1 MVGKTPGGRRLQ
13 PTENTCVAWRWLS
26 PEDFT
31 SQSRNKVQSVKKF
44 ELYSL
49 TIYSKKKD
57 FLTELSYQQLSDEL
71 PPIIYP
77 KLTSWFRPCRN
88 LHENQIFVFR
98 CWPGEG
104 EVDRK
109 WVRMLVVPFR
119 GQKKNQRP
127 SWYVLGPFPL
137 NKIPEISITKAILMI
152 WLEPLEHIDHGI
164 FIFGIFP
171 FLAFEL
177 VLFRS
182 RHQLLPLPHR

>member
-1 MVGKTPGGRRLQ
+1 MVPWLKIMNLKYCCIKDTYFLSLKRMEIARTSLWGFYRRKD
-13 PTENTCVAWRWLS
+13 AWRTPMTTDWEHLCGLKMIKS
-26 PEDFT
+26 
-31 SQSRNKVQSVKKF
+31 
-44 ELYSL
+44 
-49 TIYSKKKD
+49 
-57 FLTELSYQQLSDEL
+57 
-71 PPIIYP
+71 
-77 KLTSWFRPCRN
+77 
-88 LHENQIFVFR
+88 QIFVFR

>member
-1 MVGKTPGGRRLQ
+1 METKLYLIAHVSRCGATGANPFFFTGG
-13 PTENTCVAWRWLS
+13 
-26 PEDFT
+26 
-31 SQSRNKVQSVKKF
+31 
-44 ELYSL
+44 
-49 TIYSKKKD
+49 
-57 FLTELSYQQLSDEL
+57 
-71 PPIIYP
+71 
-77 KLTSWFRPCRN
+77 
-88 LHENQIFVFR
+88 QIFVFR

-152 WLEPLEHIDHGI
+152 WLQPLEHNDHGI
-164 FIFGIFP
+164 FIFGIFQ

-182 RHQLLPLPHR
+182 RHQLKPLPHRYDSRTFYNFVEVVFEIPGAHPRPVM